1 MKDGRRIPLVQRVD
15 YLKERCRGKSV
26 LHLGCA
32 DWPYTSQR
40 LEMSSLLHLELAG
53 IASELWGFDFDEPGI
68 EILRKRGVPNLYRAD
83 LEHLEALEVNR
94 TFDVILAGEMI
105 EHLPNPGLFLNGIRR
120 FMGPETLMVIT
131 TINAY
136 CGLRFLI
143 YALRGRGGSA
153 EPVHPD
159 HVAYYSYATIHRLL
173 DKAGMDV
180 RRFLFYDIG
189 PEHRPHQQA
198 YKNWINDLLVWFS
211 PQLADGVIVECTPRK
226 V

>member
-1 MKDGRRIPLVQRVD
+1 
-15 YLKERCRGKSV
+15 
-26 LHLGCA
+26 
-32 DWPYTSQR
+32 
-40 LEMSSLLHLELAG
+40 
-53 IASELWGFDFDEPGI
+53 
-68 EILRKRGVPNLYRAD
+68 
-83 LEHLEALEVNR
+83 
-94 TFDVILAGEMI
+94 
-105 EHLPNPGLFLNGIRR
+105 
-120 FMGPETLMVIT
+120 MVIT

-189 PEHRPHQQA
+189 PEHRPHQRRTRTGSMIS
-198 YKNWINDLLVWFS
+198 WCGS
-211 PQLADGVIVECTPRK
+211 PRNSPTASSWNAH
-226 V
+226 

>member
-1 MKDGRRIPLVQRVD
+1 MVEDTRIPLVQRVD
-15 YLKERCRGKSV
+15 YIKSLCRGKSV

-40 LEMSSLLHLELAG
+40 LEMGSLLHLELAG
-53 IASELWGFDFDEPGI
+53 IASELWGVDFDEPGL
-68 EILRKRGVPNLYRAD
+68 EILRRRGVSNLFKAD
-83 LEHLEALEVNR
+83 LEHLETVEVNR
-94 TFDVILAGEMI
+94 TFEVILAGEMI
-105 EHLPNPGLFLNGIRR
+105 EHLANPGLFLKGIRR

-136 CGLRFLI
+136 GGLRFLS
-143 YALRGRGGSA
+143 YALRGRGGTA

-159 HVAYYSYATIHRLL
+159 HVAYYSYATIHRML
-173 DKAGMDV
+173 DKEGMDA

-189 PEHRPHQQA
+189 PEHRSHHEA
-198 YKNWINDLLVWFS
+198 YKNWINDFLVRFS
-211 PQLADGVIVECTPRK
+211 PQLADGVIVECGLRK